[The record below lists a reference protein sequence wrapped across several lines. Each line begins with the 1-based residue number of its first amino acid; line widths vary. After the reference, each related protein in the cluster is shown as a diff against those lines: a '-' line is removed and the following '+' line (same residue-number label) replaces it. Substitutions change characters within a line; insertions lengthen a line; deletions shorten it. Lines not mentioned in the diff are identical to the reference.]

1 MFFRSIARRQFAAQ
15 IPAVVQVNLKHL
27 PFEMGALEPVMSG
40 LLLDY
45 HYGKHHRAYV
55 NNLNAAL
62 EKQYDAM
69 YKGDLKESIKMEKLV
84 RFNGGGHFNHE
95 FFWDSLCSK
104 KDSAL
109 PEAGSVLHTHI
120 TKNFSSL
127 DNFIKVFNKE
137 TASIMGSGWGWLVY
151 NKKNGRLMFR
161 QTKDQDLISDNHS
174 NSIPLLNIDIW
185 EHAYYIDYKNSRP

>member
-1 MFFRSIARRQFAAQ
+1 MLFRSIARRQFAAQ
-15 IPAVVQVNLKHL
+15 IPQVVQVNLKHL

-40 LLLDY
+40 LMLDY

-95 FFWDSLCSK
+95 FFWDSLCPK

-109 PEAGSVLHTHI
+109 PEKGSTLHNHI

-127 DNFIKVFNKE
+127 DNFISVFNKE
-137 TASIMGSGWGWLVY
+137 TASIMGSGWGWLIY

-161 QTKDQDLISDNHS
+161 QTKDQDLITDNHS
-174 NSIPLLNIDIW
+174 NSVPLLNIDIW
-185 EHAYYIDYKNSRP
+185 EHAYYIDYKNARP